1 MFVVV
6 LFSCNA
12 LIKKKL
18 INHRIHSPIEWR
30 MEASQSQSDEKF
42 FELKIDS
49 SSVRIFSAALHLCQK
64 VGRDVILGNCNSD
77 ERIGRV

>member
-1 MFVVV
+1 
-6 LFSCNA
+6 
-12 LIKKKL
+12 
-18 INHRIHSPIEWR
+18 